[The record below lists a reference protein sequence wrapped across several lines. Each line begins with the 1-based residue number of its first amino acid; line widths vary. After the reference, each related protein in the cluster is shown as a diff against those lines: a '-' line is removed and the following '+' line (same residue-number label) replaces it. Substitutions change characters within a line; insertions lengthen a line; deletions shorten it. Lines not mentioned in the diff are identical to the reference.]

1 MSILKCTR
9 WPFEIIGLQ
18 ETALCPPV
26 PVPPPRPP
34 PQFFF
39 YYFLTCLKEKTALTE
54 PTNRIQYQYVIIA
67 ALYMIVFEVY
77 IFETNLAE

>member
-1 MSILKCTR
+1 MYQMTLWNHRFTGNCFVS
-9 WPFEIIGLQ
+9 
-18 ETALCPPV
+18 
-26 PVPPPRPP
+26 PRPP

-67 ALYMIVFEVY
+67 ALYMIVFEVD